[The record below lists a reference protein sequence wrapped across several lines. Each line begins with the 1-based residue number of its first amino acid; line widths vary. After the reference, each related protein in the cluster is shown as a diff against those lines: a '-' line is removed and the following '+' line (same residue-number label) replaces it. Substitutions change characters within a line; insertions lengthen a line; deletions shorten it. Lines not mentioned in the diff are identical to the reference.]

1 MQKFRSVSGALGL
14 RYALLASAA
23 AQGILISFAVQAQT
37 APTADAAA
45 AAAPEAARATDN
57 QDIVVTATRREE
69 RLIDIPLSIQAVSG
83 EELAKTGAVNFADYA
98 RTIAGVSFLDSGPGR
113 AQIFIR
119 GVSTG
124 GDVDTGKE
132 STVGVYID
140 ETPVTEGS
148 SQPDLKLYDIDRVE
162 VLRGP
167 QGTLYGSGSL
177 GGTVRILTNQ
187 PRFDEVSG
195 YLQLTG
201 STTRHGGE
209 NGSANGWI
217 NVPLSDTVAVRA
229 VGYVLHNSGF
239 LDNGFSG
246 EKDINHET
254 TYGGRL
260 ALRVQPTENLNIV
273 LTGYYQDTEVG
284 AYNRV
289 TDRYPALII
298 NQSVPEPF
306 DDRYGIVNLKLDLDL
321 GFATLTSSSSYF
333 DRQRYFEND
342 IDYFLGSLGAPSG
355 FSPLTYDV
363 TSKAQELRLA
373 STGTGRFRWL
383 VGGFY
388 LDRVENFNQTINF
401 RALPPP
407 TSQAGNVFFEDTRTT
422 TEQYAA
428 FGELSYDILPSLT
441 ATAGV
446 RLSKTNRSA
455 VQINDGAFLG
465 GFSRAEA
472 DFSERSTT
480 PKFNLS
486 YKPSEDSLLYIQAAK
501 GFRTGGINPGL
512 PPCGATCT
520 VEVST
525 SFGSD
530 SLWNY
535 EAGAKLQLFDK
546 ALSLTASA
554 FLIDWKNIQLNVN
567 RGDGFNGFLNAG
579 DARSKG
585 FEVEANGRIGEQL
598 RFGGQVTYTD
608 AALRSV
614 RPGVTVAAPGTRLP
628 DIARWTVAGNAEWGT
643 AVGENGYAY
652 VRGDVQYVGP
662 RPSELGPTSLPVA
675 DYTLVNLRVGFNT
688 GPYQLSLFANNLTD
702 ERAQLSR
709 TQLSGVLS
717 GAPVVL
723 DRVTINV
730 PRTIGIS
737 VARSF

>member
-1 MQKFRSVSGALGL
+1 MKKICPVSSAALRRNSLFASVALGL
-14 RYALLASAA
+14 VSVP
-23 AQGILISFAVQAQT
+23 SAVQAETVQ
-37 APTADAAA
+37 ADD
-45 AAAPEAARATDN
+45 ATDTAAN
-57 QDIVVTATRREE
+57 GQAGRGEAQEIVVTASRREE
-69 RLIDIPLSIQAVSG
+69 RLIDLPLSIQAVSG
-83 EELAKTGAVNFADYA
+83 DELAKTGAVNFADYA
-98 RTIAGVSFLDSGPGR
+98 RTVAGVSFLDNGPGR
-113 AQIFIR
+113 AQIFVR

-187 PRFDEVSG
+187 PGFDEAAG

-201 STTRHGGE
+201 SATRYGGE

-217 NVPLSDTVAVRA
+217 NVPLGDTVAIRA
-229 VGYVLHNSGF
+229 VGYALHNSGF

-246 EKDINHET
+246 EKDINDEKT
-254 TYGGRL
+254 FGGRL
-260 ALRVQPTENLNIV
+260 ALRVRPSDNLDIV
-273 LTGYYQDTEVG
+273 LTGYYQNTKVG
-284 AYNRV
+284 ANNRV

-306 DDRYGIVNLKLDLDL
+306 EDRYGIVNLKIDLDL
-321 GFATLTSSSSYF
+321 GFATLTSSTSYF
-333 DRQRYFEND
+333 DRRRYFEND

-363 TSKAQELRLA
+363 TSKTQELRLA
-373 STGTGRFRWL
+373 STGAGPLRWL

-388 LDRVENFNQTINF
+388 LDRDEQFNQTINF

-407 TSQAGNVFFEDTRTT
+407 ANRGDNVFFEDTRTT

-428 FGELSYDILPSLT
+428 FGELSYEILPALT
-441 ATAGV
+441 ATAGI
-446 RLSKTNRSA
+446 RLSKANRSA
-455 VQINDGAFLG
+455 DQVNDGLFLG
-465 GFSRAEA
+465 GFSRAEG
-472 DFSERSTT
+472 DFSESSTT

-486 YKPSEDSLLYIQAAK
+486 YKPSDDSLLYVQAAK

-512 PPCGATCT
+512 PPCGPTCT
-520 VEVST
+520 VDVGT

-535 EAGAKLQLFDK
+535 EAGAKVQLFDK
-546 ALSLTASA
+546 ALALTASA

-585 FEVEANGRIGEQL
+585 FEFEANGRIGDHL

-608 AALRSV
+608 ATLRSV
-614 RPGVTVAAPGTRLP
+614 RPGVTVASPGTRLP
-628 DIARWTVAGNAEWGT
+628 EIARWTASGNAEWGT
-643 AVGENGYAY
+643 AVGVDGYAY

-675 DYTLVNLRVGFNT
+675 DYTLVNLRVGLNM
-688 GPYQLSLFANNLTD
+688 GPYQFSLFANNLTD

-709 TQLSGVLS
+709 TRLSGVLS

-730 PRTIGIS
+730 PRTIGVSI
-737 VARSF
+737 ARSF